1 MTTIEVRHSRRTF
14 TEVSE
19 FVAVDDVSFKIE
31 SGQIVT
37 LLGPNGAGKTTTV
50 KMISGYL
57 APTSGDVLVDG
68 VNILTHQKLMATN
81 IATVFGGELGFYAR
95 ATAYDNLNFFAT
107 LFGISRRERRNR
119 ISQALQDVDLANVS
133 DKQLGQFSRGMRQ
146 RMHIARAL
154 LKATNVIL
162 LDEPTS
168 GLDVEISHE
177 IRRLIRKLA
186 DQGKTILLTSHTMS
200 EVEDLADRVLL
211 IGGGK
216 ILHDGTVASVVAL
229 SGVTKVDR
237 PATLEESYLALAPEL
252 RRQHD

>member
-1 MTTIEVRHSRRTF
+1 MTTIEVRHLRRTF
-14 TEVSE
+14 NEVSE

-31 SGQIVT
+31 PGQIVA

-57 APTSGDVLVDG
+57 TPTSGDVLVDG

-107 LFGISRRERRNR
+107 LFGIPRRERRSR
-119 ISQALQDVDLANVS
+119 IYQALRNVELANVS
-133 DKQLGQFSRGMRQ
+133 DKKLAQFSRGMRQ

-177 IRRLIRKLA
+177 IRRLVRGLA
-186 DQGKTILLTSHTMS
+186 DQGKTILLTSHTMT

-237 PATLEESYLALAPEL
+237 LATLEESYLALAPEL
-252 RRQHD
+252 RR

>member
-1 MTTIEVRHSRRTF
+1 MTTIEVRHLRRTF
-14 TEVSE
+14 NEVSE

-31 SGQIVT
+31 SGQIVA

-57 APTSGDVLVDG
+57 TPTSGDVLVDG

-107 LFGISRRERRNR
+107 LFGIPRRERRSR
-119 ISQALQDVDLANVS
+119 IYQALRNVELANVS
-133 DKQLGQFSRGMRQ
+133 DKKLAQFSRGMRQ

-177 IRRLIRKLA
+177 IRRLVRGLA
-186 DQGKTILLTSHTMS
+186 DQGKTILLTSHTMT

-229 SGVTKVDR
+229 SGVTKVGR

-252 RRQHD
+252 RR

>member
-1 MTTIEVRHSRRTF
+1 MTTIEVKHIRRTF
-14 TEVSE
+14 NEKAE

-31 SGQIVT
+31 PGQIVA

-50 KMISGYL
+50 KIIAGYL
-57 APTSGDVLVDG
+57 TPTSGSVFIDG
-68 VNILTHQKLMATN
+68 VNILTNTKLLREK
-81 IATVFGGELGFYAR
+81 ISTVFGGELGFYAR

-107 LFGISRRERRNR
+107 LFNIPRHKRRQR
-119 ISQALQDVDLANVS
+119 ITQALQDVELDQVS
-133 DKQLGQFSRGMRQ
+133 DKKIAKFSRGMRQ

-154 LKATNVIL
+154 LKETDIVL

-177 IRRLIRKLA
+177 IRSLVKKLA
-186 DQGKTILLTSHTMS
+186 SQGKTILLTSHTMT

-211 IGGGK
+211 IGAGK
-216 ILHDGTVASVVAL
+216 IIHDGTVKSVVKL

-252 RRQHD
+252 RR

>member
-1 MTTIEVRHSRRTF
+1 MTTIEVKHLRRTF
-14 TEVSE
+14 NEKPE

-31 SGQIVT
+31 SGQIVA

-50 KMISGYL
+50 KMIAGYL
-57 APTSGDVLVDG
+57 TPTSGSVIIDG
-68 VNILTHQKLMATN
+68 INILTNAKLLREK

-107 LFGISRRERRNR
+107 LFNIPRQQRRER
-119 ISQALQDVDLANVS
+119 IEQALKEVDLIAVS
-133 DKQLGQFSRGMRQ
+133 HKKVAKFSRGMRQ

-154 LKATNVIL
+154 LKQTDVIL

-177 IRRLIRKLA
+177 IRSLVRKLA
-186 DQGKTILLTSHTMS
+186 NQGKTILLTSHTMT

-211 IGGGK
+211 IGAGK
-216 ILHDGTVASVVAL
+216 IIHDGTVESVVTL

-252 RRQHD
+252 RR

>member
-1 MTTIEVRHSRRTF
+1 MTTIEVRHLRRTF
-14 TEVSE
+14 NEVSE

-31 SGQIVT
+31 PGQIVA

-57 APTSGDVLVDG
+57 TPTSGDVLVDG

-107 LFGISRRERRNR
+107 LFGIPRRERRSR
-119 ISQALQDVDLANVS
+119 IYQALGNVELANVS
-133 DKQLGQFSRGMRQ
+133 DKKLAQFSRGMRQ

-177 IRRLIRKLA
+177 IRRLVRGLA
-186 DQGKTILLTSHTMS
+186 DQGKTILLTSHTMT

-237 PATLEESYLALAPEL
+237 LATLEESYLALAPEL
-252 RRQHD
+252 RR